1 VSDQPAVPAG
11 GIQGVV
17 YVVDLERMTSFY
29 ADVLGLEVVEH
40 DPGDVA
46 TLESGDVVLSLVR
59 MPDEWAAAVEVG
71 DPPTR
76 REDVALKMSF
86 PVASI
91 AAARAAAAAAG
102 GLVDDPSTEWSF
114 RGNVVC
120 HGHDPEGNVISLR
133 APAP

>member
-1 VSDQPAVPAG
+1 MSDRPAVPRG

-17 YVVDLERMTSFY
+17 YVVDLERMTTFY

-40 DPGDVA
+40 DPGDFV
-46 TLESGDVVLSLVR
+46 TLESGDVTLSLVR
-59 MPDEWAAAVEVG
+59 MPDAWAAEVEIA
-71 DPPTR
+71 DPPER

-91 AAARAAAAAAG
+91 AAARATAAAAG
-102 GLVDDPSTEWSF
+102 GIVDDPDHEWEF
-114 RGNVVC
+114 RGHVVC

>member
-1 VSDQPAVPAG
+1 VSDRPAVPRG

-17 YVVDLERMTSFY
+17 YVVDLERMTTFY

-40 DPGDVA
+40 DPGDFA
-46 TLESGDVVLSLVR
+46 TMESGDVALSLVR
-59 MPDEWAAAVEVG
+59 MPDEWAAEVEIT
-71 DPPTR
+71 DPPSR

-91 AAARAAAAAAG
+91 AAARTAAAAAG
-102 GLVDDPSTEWSF
+102 GLVDDPSTEWAF
-114 RGNVVC
+114 RGDVVC